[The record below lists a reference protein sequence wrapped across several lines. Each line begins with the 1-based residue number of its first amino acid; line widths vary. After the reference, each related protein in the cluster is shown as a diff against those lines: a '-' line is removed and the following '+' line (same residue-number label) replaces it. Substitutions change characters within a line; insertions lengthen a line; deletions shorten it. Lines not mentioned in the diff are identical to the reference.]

1 MASGSHMKVTY
12 LYHSG
17 FAVELD
23 NFLLVFDYIK
33 AKEQGFGG
41 DCAPDFLGSKQLLV
55 FASHKH
61 PDHFQLSAFAWAE
74 NISKN
79 TCYFVGNDIKLNEKY
94 LERKGISPDIL
105 KRLNRM
111 AGGSVYKSPDESFR
125 VEALRSTDQGAAF
138 LVTVG
143 DKCIYHAGD
152 LNYWY
157 WEEEPKEWNEKM
169 ERDYK
174 GEIDKIAGRHID
186 IAFVPLDPR
195 LQKGYG
201 LGMDYFLQKVH
212 AEKIFPMHM
221 WGEYE
226 VIERYKQTETGSRF
240 AGKIADV
247 SEENAEFFID
257 MLSPPVSLIKG

>member
-1 MASGSHMKVTY
+1 MAAGSRIKVTY

-17 FAVELD
+17 FAVEL
-23 NFLLVFDYIK
+23 NRFLLVFDYIK
-33 AKEQGFGG
+33 AKGQGLGG
-41 DCAPDFLGSKQLLV
+41 GFAPELLDDKQLLV

-79 TCYFVGNDIKLNEKY
+79 TCYFVGNDIRLNEKY
-94 LERKGISPDIL
+94 LERNGISPDIL

-111 AGGSVYKSPDESFR
+111 AGGSVYKSPEDGFQ

-138 LVTVG
+138 LVTAEG
-143 DKCIYHAGD
+143 KCIYHAGD

-157 WEEEPKEWNEKM
+157 WEEEPLEWNKKM

-174 GEIDKIAGRHID
+174 AEIDKIAGRHID
-186 IAFVPLDPR
+186 AAFVPLDPR
-195 LQKGYG
+195 LEKGYG
-201 LGMDYFLQKVH
+201 LGMDYFLQKVN

-221 WGEYE
+221 WGNYE
-226 VIERYKQTETGSRF
+226 VIERYKQTETGKRF
-240 AGKIADV
+240 AGKIAVV
-247 SEENAEFFID
+247 SEENTEFVF
-257 MLSPPVSLIKG
+257 